1 MNIIGTSFFKEG
13 KHVYEK
19 DWGWLSDNIYSTGKL
34 SGEFNCLNYF
44 PRICVEIKLTIQS
57 KSKFLC
63 TLIAAS

>member
-19 DWGWLSDNIYSTGKL
+19 DWGWLSDNKYSTGKL

-44 PRICVEIKLTIQS
+44 PRICVEIKLTIQN
-57 KSKFLC
+57 
-63 TLIAAS
+63 

>member
-44 PRICVEIKLTIQS
+44 LRICVEIKLTIQN
-57 KSKFLC
+57 
-63 TLIAAS
+63 